1 MLVPILIGLGLIV
14 VVFLVIVVMQ
24 PSGFRIIRS
33 ATMAATPSE
42 IFAQVNDFHLW
53 EVWSPWAKIDPNMK
67 QSYEGAASGVGAIHT
82 WSGNNKAGEGRLT
95 ITETRPHDLIRLKL
109 EFLRPFRA
117 TNEVEFTFEPERTQT
132 LVTWSMTGTNNF
144 IGKVFGLIM
153 NMDKMVGGDFEKGL
167 ASLSSIVEKAN
178 S

>member
-1 MLVPILIGLGLIV
+1 MLVPSLIGLGLIV
-14 VVFLVIVVMQ
+14 VVFLVVVAMQ
-24 PSGFRIIRS
+24 PSGFRITRS
-33 ATMAATPSE
+33 ATIAATQSA

-53 EVWSPWAKIDPNMK
+53 EAWSPWAKIDPNMK
-67 QSYEGAASGVGAIHT
+67 QTYEGATSGVGAIHT
-82 WSGNNKAGEGRLT
+82 WSGNNKAGEGRST
-95 ITETRPHDLIRLKL
+95 ITESRPHELIRLKL

-117 TNEVEFTFEPERTQT
+117 TNEVEFTFQPEQTQT

-144 IGKVFGLIM
+144 MGKVFGLVM

-167 ASLSSIVEKAN
+167 ASLKSLVEKAK